1 MARNMRSMSDDFS
14 LVNVKHHEGST
25 VFSFEGESDKPYE
38 LLAET
43 ITDLIGRIQAEIDR
57 QDGIVGHIKA
67 FAEDEGASCAFSA
80 TGGDIHTK
88 FGKARLTKVHF
99 AAIVFVEEEDAI
111 LEMMEEVLSQL

>member
-1 MARNMRSMSDDFS
+1 MARRMTPMSDEFS
-14 LVNVKHHEGST
+14 LVSVKHHEGST

-38 LLAET
+38 LLQET
-43 ITDLIGRIQAEIDR
+43 ITDLIDRLQQEIDR

-67 FAEDEGASCAFSA
+67 FAEDEGGSCAFSA

-88 FGKARLTKVHF
+88 LGKQRLTKVHF
-99 AAIVFVEEEDAI
+99 AAIVFVDEEDTI